1 VGLGLL
7 LMDSTLFLIARKINL
22 SFFLNIEMEKLIL
35 LILSR
40 LKMKCLFVLVF
51 LISKT
56 IFIAQDQKEVFGSL
70 K

>member
-1 VGLGLL
+1 MGLGLL
-7 LMDSTLFLIARKINL
+7 LMDSTLFLIARKMNL

-40 LKMKCLFVLVF
+40 LKMISPLVLVF

-56 IFIAQDQKEVFGSL
+56 IFIAQDQKEVFGSF